1 MQYLKLLAAVGFTAV
16 LAGCQYNDS
25 ERAVAGAAA
34 GAIVADVTDNNVLVG
49 AGVGAA
55 AGAYCDNAGLC

>member
-1 MQYLKLLAAVGFTAV
+1 MQYLKIMAAVGFAAV

-34 GAIVADVTDNNVLVG
+34 GALVADVTDNNVLVG
-49 AGVGAA
+49 AGAGAA
-55 AGAYCDNAGLC
+55 AGALCDDAGLC